1 MNDDGPIPMLR
12 MKKLDFCIVKFAT
25 VAGVGFSR
33 IRLSPV
39 RDSYSN
45 GFTNIVKWNILLICK
60 VSKFF

>member
-45 GFTNIVKWNILLICK
+45 GFTNIVKWNI
-60 VSKFF
+60 F